1 MGATYLIDTNV
12 VSKYFDEALPEWA
25 LVLLDEALEKE
36 PAQLSVIT
44 RIELKVY
51 RPLLIQREQQI
62 QAFIE
67 ASTVLPLSEPIIQQ
81 TIKLRRHYKGLKLP
95 DAIIAATAMVN
106 DFTLPSTNNIDFQRI
121 TNLKYKS
128 LSN

>member
-12 VSKYFDEALPEWA
+12 VSKYFDESLPEWA
-25 LVLLDEALEKE
+25 LTLLDEALEKE

-51 RPLLIQREQQI
+51 RPLQIQREQQI
-62 QAFIE
+62 EAFIE
-67 ASTVLPLSEPIIQQ
+67 ASAILPISEPVILQ
-81 TIKLRRHYKGLKLP
+81 TIKLRRHYKGLNLP
-95 DAIIAATAMVN
+95 DAIIAATAIVN
-106 DFTLPSTNNIDFQRI
+106 GFTLLSANDSDFERIIDL
-121 TNLKYKS
+121 NYKS